1 VTEAQEEATLGY
13 AGFGQPAAIV
23 QQNLPKSLPK
33 SLQAVMR
40 RKKSQTAIPPQ
51 GIGPLFQAFTGISS
65 ARSDKEKMFGPPT
78 RRDSGITEPV
88 KLDRQTSD
96 EGIFDERNQSLF
108 SPRPKP
114 VRSGPRPFKGRYEG
128 MGMRKSGRGIAP
140 KPTLYHDF
148 GKFMINGNA
157 LDNQLLQVKYQAGG
171 SIPGFSK
178 KVALSDTLQDLL
190 KTLIDTGKLNKSLYK
205 ELGDEEKRLL
215 ETLMVKAGIGSDYG
229 IKSITPNDDLKKK
242 IDRYEILIGNW
253 NAGNNA
259 VEVLH
264 EIRSLILYFMRIG
277 HISKKDAMSTLID
290 LQ

>member
-1 VTEAQEEATLGY
+1 
-13 AGFGQPAAIV
+13 
-23 QQNLPKSLPK
+23 
-33 SLQAVMR
+33 
-40 RKKSQTAIPPQ
+40 
-51 GIGPLFQAFTGISS
+51 
-65 ARSDKEKMFGPPT
+65 
-78 RRDSGITEPV
+78 
-88 KLDRQTSD
+88 
-96 EGIFDERNQSLF
+96 
-108 SPRPKP
+108 
-114 VRSGPRPFKGRYEG
+114 
-128 MGMRKSGRGIAP
+128 
-140 KPTLYHDF
+140 
-148 GKFMINGNA
+148 
-157 LDNQLLQVKYQAGG
+157 LLQVKYQAGG

-277 HISKKDAMSTLID
+277 HISKKDAMSTLMD